1 MNKVL
6 AIDLG
11 GTKTAVGIIDA
22 NGNVLTKRI
31 SSTPLGDIAATK
43 SCIFYL
49 ASEVLNEAGQADAIG
64 LALPGI
70 VDRRKGILVRSPS
83 SGWENVPFAEIIYNA
98 LRLPVFAENDVNA
111 CAWGEYHF
119 GAGAGLKYGSLF
131 WMTISTGIG
140 GALLINGKIVEGA
153 NSMAGEIGHLIVNP
167 GGALCSCGNRG
178 CLEAEAAGPAWRRVA
193 LQFLEYDRSSLL
205 TQINP
210 ETLDAAAVAQAARSH
225 DPVSLL
231 VVEHIANM
239 LSYGIAAIQ
248 NILDP
253 QVIIIGGGIAKSLDL
268 LLPIINKKLPALI
281 LAFSDRRTEIRGS
294 ALGYDAALVGAASL
308 AFFPY

>member
-11 GTKTAVGIIDA
+11 GTKIAVGIVDA
-22 NGNVLTKRI
+22 NGHVLTKKI
-31 SSTPLGDIAATK
+31 LPTPLGDVAATK
-43 SCIFYL
+43 SCILSL
-49 ASEVLNEAGQADAIG
+49 ALEVLHEAGQADAIG

-70 VDRRKGILVRSPS
+70 VDRRKGILIRSPS
-83 SGWENVPFAEIIYNA
+83 SGWRNVPFAEIICNV
-98 LRLPVFAENDVNA
+98 LQLPVFSENDVNA

-119 GAGAGLKYGSLF
+119 GAGAGLKYESLF

-140 GALLINGKIVEGA
+140 GALLMNGKIIEGA

-193 LQFLEYDRSSLL
+193 LQFLESGQHSSLR
-205 TQINP
+205 QIDH
-210 ETLDAAAVAQAARSH
+210 EILDAAAVAQAARSH
-225 DPVSLL
+225 DRLSLL
-231 VVEHIANM
+231 VVEHIATM
-239 LSYGIAAIQ
+239 VSYGIAAVQ

-253 QVIIIGGGIAKSLDL
+253 QAIIIGGGIANSLDL
-268 LLPIINKKLPALI
+268 LLPVINKKLPNLI
-281 LAFSDRRTEIRGS
+281 LASSDRRTNIRGS

>member
-11 GTKTAVGIIDA
+11 GTKIAVGIVDA
-22 NGNVLTKRI
+22 NGQVLTKKI
-31 SSTPLGDIAATK
+31 SPTPLGDVAATK
-43 SCIFYL
+43 SCILSL
-49 ASEVLNEAGQADAIG
+49 ASEVLHEVGQADAIG

-70 VDRRKGILVRSPS
+70 VDRRKGILIRSPS
-83 SGWENVPFAEIIYNA
+83 SGWRNVPFAEIICNA

-119 GAGAGLKYGSLF
+119 GAGAGLKYESLF

-140 GALLINGKIVEGA
+140 GALLVDGKIIEGA

-167 GGALCSCGNRG
+167 GGALCSCGNCG
-178 CLEAEAAGPAWRRVA
+178 CLEAEAAGPAWRRIA
-193 LQFLEYDRSSLL
+193 LQFLKSGQSSSLR
-205 TQINP
+205 QIDP

-225 DPVSLL
+225 DRLGLL
-231 VVEHIANM
+231 VVEHIATM
-239 LSYGIAAIQ
+239 VSYGIAAVQ

-253 QVIIIGGGIAKSLDL
+253 QAIIIGGGIAKSLDL
-268 LLPIINKKLPALI
+268 LLPVINKKLPDLI
-281 LAFSDRRTEIRGS
+281 LASSDRSTEIKGS
-294 ALGYDAALVGAASL
+294 ALGYNAALVGAASL